1 MSSQWTASRN
11 TGILTT
17 IIASSCW
24 VQINESQQCKDSEK
38 GRKLDK
44 FLLKLQAFYWL
55 NLHPHSKGN
64 LCNTNLPLLLV
75 SHLQIPNN
83 NNQNRSLP
91 PIPYI
96 FANISCKIFG
106 KLNWPNNYITGMVL
120 QLLLPLHLNVWQ
132 TDVFS
137 IGPWC
142 RRWPPYMHSG
152 SLAKWTISF
161 QVGPNYGKFAT
172 GIFEQTHFHCCTRS
186 TGRSDSA
193 AAVQL

>member
-1 MSSQWTASRN
+1 MSPNNVKIARKGGNWISFCLN
-11 TGILTT
+11 YKHFTGLIST
-17 IIASSCW
+17 
-24 VQINESQQCKDSEK
+24 
-38 GRKLDK
+38 
-44 FLLKLQAFYWL
+44 
-55 NLHPHSKGN
+55 PHSKGN

-142 RRWPPYMHSG
+142 RRWSPYMHSG